1 MLMKFMR
8 IKRAELYLLYISYVH
23 ERDSSAISFLFL
35 SPLPLCTRWKGRER
49 ERHCIYQHTFL
60 LIMIFS
66 PLFFSCAT
74 ISRGM
79 EQDKIK
85 DNIKTF
91 IWREIG
97 ETPASASGSN
107 TRSYGMSAFIDSCGH
122 VAHNSLSY
130 FPSPSLG
137 IELHHLLSR
146 VHPRIPW
153 HLPWQYHSGKTK
165 DGYRVSTRTSFHPSI
180 PPRSSPLSIYRED
193 EEEGEDDTGSF
204 AETIYSSRFFFLDS
218 FFGIISWKVIKNAV
232 ERS

>member
-1 MLMKFMR
+1 MARNWWNNRVSIRVEHTILRNVR
-8 IKRAELYLLYISYVH
+8 IHR
-23 ERDSSAISFLFL
+23 FLRSRRSQFSL
-35 SPLPLCTRWKGRER
+35 SL
-49 ERHCIYQHTFL
+49 
-60 LIMIFS
+60 
-66 PLFFSCAT
+66 
-74 ISRGM
+74 
-79 EQDKIK
+79 
-85 DNIKTF
+85 
-91 IWREIG
+91 
-97 ETPASASGSN
+97 
-107 TRSYGMSAFIDSCGH
+107 
-122 VAHNSLSY
+122 SLSY

-193 EEEGEDDTGSF
+193 EEGEDDTGSF
-204 AETIYSSRFFFLDS
+204 AETIYSSRFFFLNS

>member
-1 MLMKFMR
+1 MINVNEIHEDKAG
-8 IKRAELYLLYISYVH
+8 RALSIIHLYVL
-23 ERDSSAISFLFL
+23 EDSSAISFLFL
-35 SPLPLCTRWKGRER
+35 SPLPLHSFEGGREKR
-49 ERHCIYQHTFL
+49 TLYL
-60 LIMIFS
+60 LAHFS
-66 PLFFSCAT
+66 SNYDILSSLLLVCNDFSWNG
-74 ISRGM
+74 I
-79 EQDKIK
+79 DKIK

-97 ETPASASGSN
+97 ETTASASRSN

-146 VHPRIPW
+146 VHPRILW

-193 EEEGEDDTGSF
+193 EEEEEGRG
-204 AETIYSSRFFFLDS
+204 
-218 FFGIISWKVIKNAV
+218 
-232 ERS
+232 